1 MKQNIDKEKLNIIV
15 TFILNPLRAFLI
27 NERIDSHDMPQTR
40 AKGGAS
46 NIAGRCSV
54 LLILLH
60 YVIIVNVE
68 I

>member
-1 MKQNIDKEKLNIIV
+1 
-15 TFILNPLRAFLI
+15 
-27 NERIDSHDMPQTR
+27 MPQTR

-68 I
+68 IQAFVPILL